1 MESIAREVRLSG
13 SGGQGLILAGII
25 LAEAAIHDG
34 LNTVQTQSYG
44 PEARGGASKA
54 EVIIS
59 SGDIDYPNVA
69 EPEVML
75 AMTQEACDK
84 YVGTLSNK
92 GILIVD
98 STFVTEIPDTT
109 ATVYSLPITKIAKE
123 ELGRTLVAN
132 IVALGAVTGLTNVVT
147 HQAIVDAVL
156 ARVPKGTEELN
167 EKALSLG
174 YEYANNASREFAK
187 GKMLQAN

>member
-1 MESIAREVRLSG
+1 MRNITKEIRLSG

-59 SGDIDYPNVA
+59 NGDIDYPKVTR
-69 EPEVML
+69 PQVML

-84 YVGTLSNK
+84 YVGSLSDD

-98 STFVTEIPDTT
+98 STYVTEIPSTR
-109 ATVYSLPITKIAKE
+109 AKVYALPITRLAIEKVGK
-123 ELGRTLVAN
+123 TLVAN
-132 IVALGAVTGLTNVVT
+132 IVALGAVVGLTN
-147 HQAIVDAVL
+147 IVSREALTDAVL

-167 EKALSLG
+167 KKALAVG
-174 YEYANNASREFAK
+174 FECAAK
-187 GKMLQAN
+187 AAKQPAGKQVVVAG

>member
-1 MESIAREVRLSG
+1 
-13 SGGQGLILAGII
+13 LILAGII

-59 SGDIDYPNVA
+59 SGDIDYPKVA

-84 YVGTLSNK
+84 YVGTLSNS

-98 STFVTEIPDTT
+98 STFVTEIPDTN

-123 ELGRTLVAN
+123 EIGKTLVAN
-132 IVALGAVTGLTNVVT
+132 IVALGAVTGLTNVVS

-174 YEYANNASREFAK
+174 FEYANNASREFAK